1 VRVLLDECVPRKLGS
16 ELVGHD
22 VKTVPAMGWAAYK
35 NGALLARAEASFD
48 VFVTVDRNLSFQQRL
63 SGFNIGVIVLA
74 ALSNRLEDLRPLVP
88 KILDALPQVKK
99 GEALVIRA

>member
-1 VRVLLDECVPRKLGS
+1 
-16 ELVGHD
+16 

-48 VFVTVDRNLSFQQRL
+48 VFLTVDRNLSFQQRL

-74 ALSNRLEDLRPLVP
+74 ALSNRFEDLKPLVP
-88 KILDALPQVKK
+88 QILAALPQGKK